1 MDRSPS
7 YLGTNHRVP
16 TILTFFSSPPQNDTL
31 MRYLLDELHAYETDY
46 SDALAP
52 TSREATASFAGEAA
66 LLRPATTEAL
76 RMAHAALTTDVATL
90 RKDVMTSQAAMAE
103 DISQKLNVMT
113 NLISSLAPGLGTL
126 ASPQDT
132 NGECIPAH
140 TALIHD

>member
-1 MDRSPS
+1 
-7 YLGTNHRVP
+7 
-16 TILTFFSSPPQNDTL
+16 

-52 TSREATASFAGEAA
+52 TSWEATASFTGEAA

-76 RMAHAALTTDVATL
+76 RMAHAALTTDMATL

-103 DISQKLNVMT
+103 DICQRLNNVT
-113 NLISSLAPGLGTL
+113 NLINSLSALAPGLGTL

-132 NGECIPAH
+132 NGECIPL
-140 TALIHD
+140 TPP

>member
-1 MDRSPS
+1 M
-7 YLGTNHRVP
+7 H
-16 TILTFFSSPPQNDTL
+16 
-31 MRYLLDELHAYETDY
+31 YLLDELHAYETDY

-52 TSREATASFAGEAA
+52 TSREATASFTGEAA

-76 RMAHAALTTDVATL
+76 RMAHAALTTDMATL

-103 DISQKLNVMT
+103 DICQRLNNVT
-113 NLISSLAPGLGTL
+113 NLINSLSALAPGLGTL